1 YTSNASIGL
10 NQAQSINLKNAAKW
24 YHNYD
29 GSKYQID
36 DVNVTVSQNTA
47 TFNLGGVAVGYAPND
62 GYVVFSAN
70 VGGSAPSATNNFNT
84 GASDFPLR
92 VGNVTQDSGTSGWT
106 TSLDN
111 VKPGDELKFSLYY
124 HNAGNTAA
132 NNAKV
137 TLKLS
142 PSGSSSNFQAES
154 QISATG
160 FNTYTSN
167 ASIGLNQAQS
177 INLKNAAKW
186 YHNYDGSK
194 YQIDDVNVT
203 VSGNIATLDLGQV
216 NAGYAPNDGYIIFSA
231 TISEN
236 STQETK
242 TIKANAGNDQVVK
255 SGDFVQ
261 LNGSN
266 STGSNLTYSW
276 TCSQGINLNNYNIA
290 NPSFVAPTVSSQQ
303 SYICAL
309 TVSSSPDYSND
320 SVKITVNPHS
330 ATNVSTGTVLGE
342 LVSVT
347 ENNNGSA
354 VLNGK
359 ITECSNKNCK
369 ARFIWGENTGVI
381 NQTNWI
387 QNLNKGDQFSY
398 PLINLQK
405 GKIYYTGLE
414 IQMGSQTFK
423 TQISNLTKFISK
435 PDKPASLAA
444 KLKNNVNVELSWK
457 LGEGGDKILVKRNIN
472 ACPTIS
478 DLTSKTVYLG
488 EGKTVLD
495 NSLSANTSYCY
506 RAWMVTYDGLQL
518 IYSDPTETLISTKAK
533 ATAINT
539 GVTPQVPATKVSSQ
553 IEKKFTLESSARNLS
568 LGETQFRK
576 NVTASAGDNIE
587 FHVEVKNTGEDK
599 LENVIVK
606 NLINNDL
613 TLKNIFINNVNQS
626 LDVLEYAFIK
636 ELKKGDTFKV
646 NFTVTL
652 NEYQNGGSMAVI
664 TEASV
669 DGLNSMTDSVNIQKK
684 SIIIDN
690 IEEETVEA
698 SLFSTI
704 MSGQWFPW
712 SILALIILVLLIV
725 YFSLK
730 EERRRK

>member
-1 YTSNASIGL
+1 MKQKT
-10 NQAQSINLKNAAKW
+10 
-24 YHNYD
+24 
-29 GSKYQID
+29 ID
-36 DVNVTVSQNTA
+36 TIKGKFVQKFLFSLMA
-47 TFNLGGVAVGYAPND
+47 LILGFFNLFSFQGVLAA
-62 GYVVFSAN
+62 S
-70 VGGSAPSATNNFNT
+70 TFNT
-84 GASDFPLR
+84 GASDLPLR
-92 VGNVTQDSGTSGWT
+92 VGNATQSSGTLNWG
-106 TSLDN
+106 TSLSGVN
-111 VKPGDELKFSLYY
+111 SGDELKFQVYY

-132 NNAKV
+132 NNTKV

-142 PSGSSSNFQAES
+142 PSGSSSSFQAES

-177 INLKNAAKW
+177 INLKNTAKW

-203 VSGNIATLDLGQV
+203 VSGNTATFNLGQV
-216 NAGYAPNDGYIIFSA
+216 NSGYAPNDGYIIFSA
-231 TISEN
+231 VSQN

-242 TIKANAGNDQVVK
+242 TIRANAGNDQVVE

-261 LNGSN
+261 LNSSN
-266 STGSNLTYSW
+266 STGSNLTHAW

-290 NPSFVAPTVSSQQ
+290 NPSFVAPTVNSQQ

-309 TVSSSPDYSND
+309 TVSSGSDYSND
-320 SVKITVNPHS
+320 SVKITVNPYS

-342 LVSVT
+342 LITVT
-347 ENNNGSA
+347 ENNNGSV

-405 GKIYYTGLE
+405 GKVYYTGLE
-414 IQMGSQTFK
+414 VQMGSQTFK
-423 TQISNLTKFISK
+423 TQISNLTKFITK
-435 PDKPASLAA
+435 PDKPTSLAA
-444 KLKNNVNVELSWK
+444 KLKNNVDVELSWK

-472 ACPTIS
+472 VCPTIS

-488 EGKTVLD
+488 EGKTIAD
-495 NSLSANTSYCY
+495 NSLNTNTSYCY
-506 RAWMVTYDGLQL
+506 RAWMITYDGLQL
-518 IYSDPTETLISTKAK
+518 IYSDPAETLISTKAK

-539 GVTPQVPATKVSSQ
+539 VITPQVPATKVGSQ

-587 FHVEVKNTGEDK
+587 FYIEVKNTGEDK

-613 TLKNIFINNVNQS
+613 TLKNIFINNVSHS

-646 NFTVTL
+646 NFTVSL
-652 NEYQNGGSMAVI
+652 NEYQNSGSMAVV
-664 TEASV
+664 TEASA
-669 DGLNSMTDSVNIQKK
+669 DGLNSMTDSVNIQKRP
-684 SIIIDN
+684 IIIDN
-690 IEEETVEA
+690 IDEETVEA

-704 MSGQWFPW
+704 MAGQWFPW